1 MSRYIVQRLL
11 ATIPT
16 LLLLV
21 LAIVIFARV
30 TPTNVIDIILQ
41 GQTSN
46 ANTDETRHQ
55 LEERLGID
63 KPLPVTYVEYI
74 GNAVQGDIGKS
85 LLSGIPVRDLVANR
99 LPVTIELAVFGL
111 LLGWIVGSISGV
123 ISAIKQNTATDYAFR
138 LIAIL
143 GLTIPNF
150 AIGTAIV
157 VLPAVYWHWQP
168 SLVYKPFTDDPIGNL
183 IEFTLPAVTLA
194 VGLSGTVM
202 RIMRTQMLEVL
213 RQDYIRTARVKG
225 LREGRVIWRH
235 ALKNAMI
242 PVVSLFGLQMGVI
255 VGGTVIIEQI
265 FSLPGMGTLLL
276 NAVNQK
282 DWPIVQGITLL
293 FGVWIVLI
301 NLLVDLSYVL
311 FDPRTKVGGGA

>member
-16 LLLLV
+16 LLLLIF
-21 LAIVIFARV
+21 AIVLFARV
-30 TPTNVIDIILQ
+30 TPTNVIDVILQ

-46 ANTDETRHQ
+46 ANTNETRHQ
-55 LEERLGID
+55 LEARLGID
-63 KPLPVTYVEYI
+63 KPLPVTYIEYI
-74 GNAVQGDIGKS
+74 GNALRGDIGES
-85 LLSGIPVRDLVANR
+85 LLNGTPVRDLVADR
-99 LPVTIELAVFGL
+99 LPVTIELALFGL
-111 LLGWIVGSISGV
+111 ILGWLVGSIAGI
-123 ISAIKQNTATDYAFR
+123 ISAVKQNSATDYAFR
-138 LIAIL
+138 FVAII
-143 GLTIPNF
+143 GLTVPNF

-168 SLVYKPFTDDPIGNL
+168 SLIYKPFVDDPISNIG
-183 IEFTLPAVTLA
+183 EFTLPAITLA
-194 VGLSGTVM
+194 VALSGTVM

-225 LREGRVIWRH
+225 LKESRIIWRH

-242 PVVSLFGLQMGVI
+242 PVISLFGLQMGVI

-293 FGVWIVLI
+293 FGVWIIII
-301 NLLVDLSYVL
+301 NLLVDLSYVV
-311 FDPRTKVGGGA
+311 FDPRTKVGGS